1 MSYFFVLS
9 YCYVSCKFEK
19 YFENKKHCWVVSKII
34 YYTGPC
40 YFNFCYSFHSHWKIK
55 PKWRSSRWGDMVY
68 VSCFTDRIRNQ
79 RRDLSSSMD
88 NNLHKIYEYFHAFI
102 DSKKRKR
109 WYLSCCLSFIN
120 TLTTSHCI
128 FKENKHN
135 NSPRSS
141 FPPPQY

>member
-1 MSYFFVLS
+1 MSRVLLTGLETREEI
-9 YCYVSCKFEK
+9 CRRQ
-19 YFENKKHCWVVSKII
+19 WTII
-34 YYTGPC
+34 YT
-40 YFNFCYSFHSHWKIK
+40 
-55 PKWRSSRWGDMVY
+55 
-68 VSCFTDRIRNQ
+68 
-79 RRDLSSSMD
+79 
-88 NNLHKIYEYFHAFI
+88 IYEYFHAFI

-109 WYLSCCLSFIN
+109 WYLSWCLSFIN